1 MKMPQKHVP
10 EQEENNKHYTNMKEI
25 TKYRGYTV
33 VSDDASGRQ
42 GMGLLDKDGKLVV
55 PCEMDMIEAFDVG
68 SDGDEYF
75 SYLDEYGF
83 IPLTKNGKIG
93 FYFSCGVYLEPMC
106 DEWIFVDDLSIRI
119 GDKFF
124 NLIRPEFTF
133 EESSLYST
141 GWAENEEWLEDIK
154 SRILVQ

>member
-1 MKMPQKHVP
+1 MKMPQKHVLG
-10 EQEENNKHYTNMKEI
+10 QEENNEHYIKMKEI

-33 VSDDASGRQ
+33 VSDDTSGRQ

-75 SYLDEYGF
+75 SYLD
-83 IPLTKNGKIG
+83 
-93 FYFSCGVYLEPMC
+93 
-106 DEWIFVDDLSIRI
+106 DLSVRI
-119 GDKFF
+119 GDKFY
-124 NLIRPEFTF
+124 NLIRPEFTL
-133 EESSLYST
+133 EEASLYST

-154 SRILVQ
+154 SRVLGSIADM